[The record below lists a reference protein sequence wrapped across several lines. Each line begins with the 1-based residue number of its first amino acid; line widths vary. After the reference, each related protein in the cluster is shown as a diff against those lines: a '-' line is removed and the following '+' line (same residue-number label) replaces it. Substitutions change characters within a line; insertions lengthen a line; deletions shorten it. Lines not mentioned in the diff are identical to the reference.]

1 MTISRSAHAPAERG
15 TDRLVRFLPLAGA
28 VYAIGSIAG
37 NLTIGD
43 FPDEDTP
50 VGKLTHFYAA
60 HHTTVGRGGLLLGY
74 AAIFLALFGVA
85 LWSRIRHSTAAPVVA
100 AGMLVGTA
108 VAALAAVIS
117 ADQYY
122 NLGSIGAKAN
132 IDPAALQAWHIGG
145 AIGGVGGDSFLF
157 LLPVAVAGI
166 AARALPRWLAWSA
179 LVLAVLHLT
188 PLGFLAYL
196 LFLVWALV
204 AGIALTLRPGTDA
217 APSRVA
223 RTPEPNMAR

>member
-1 MTISRSAHAPAERG
+1 
-15 TDRLVRFLPLAGA
+15 
-28 VYAIGSIAG
+28 
-37 NLTIGD
+37 
-43 FPDEDTP
+43 
-50 VGKLTHFYAA
+50 
-60 HHTTVGRGGLLLGY
+60 
-74 AAIFLALFGVA
+74 
-85 LWSRIRHSTAAPVVA
+85 
-100 AGMLVGTA
+100 MLVGTA

-132 IDPAALQAWHIGG
+132 IDPAALQALHIGG